1 MEDQNDLLEN
11 SRVIFEYIQKNPG
24 MHLREISRELGMHS
38 STLRYHLD
46 LLEKKSLIVSKKEKN
61 VKIFF
66 AADMLSSSDKNIT
79 PLLQQKRFRDIILLI
94 IISDKITHADIYD
107 KLSMKPS
114 TLSKYMNVLESRG
127 IVKHEKVGREKHY
140 FVEDEKRIMELLITY
155 RKSFWDSFVE
165 NVLEI
170 YFER

>member
-1 MEDQNDLLEN
+1 MESPDGLLEN
-11 SRVIFEYIQKNPG
+11 SRFIYEYIQSNPG
-24 MHLREISRELGMHS
+24 VHLRKISRDLDIHS

-46 LLEKKSLIVSKKEKN
+46 LLEKKGLIVSRKEKN

-66 AADMLSSSDKNIT
+66 IADKMGSEDKNIA

-94 IISDKITHADIYD
+94 IISDEITHSEIY
-107 KLSMKPS
+107 KTLSMKPS
-114 TLSKYMNVLESRG
+114 TVSKYINLLESRG
-127 IVKHEKVGREKHY
+127 IVKHKKAGREKHY
-140 FVEDEKRIMELLITY
+140 FVEDEKRVMELLLTY
-155 RKSFWDSFVE
+155 KKSYWDSFVE